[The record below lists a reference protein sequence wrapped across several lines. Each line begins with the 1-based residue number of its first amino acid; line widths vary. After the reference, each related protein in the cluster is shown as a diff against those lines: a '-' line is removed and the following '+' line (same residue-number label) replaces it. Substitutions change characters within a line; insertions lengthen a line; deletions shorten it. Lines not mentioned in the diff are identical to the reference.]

1 MTSTKYGSVSEDS
14 MPLVVFDDYKST
26 EEVNFITKNLRSS
39 YKDNILNYMSGLDL
53 SCNNLTGEIPL
64 ELGKLSSV
72 QALNLSH
79 NQLTGFIPQTFSKL
93 VKLESLD
100 LSYNTLSG
108 QIPKTLIELHFL
120 AVFSVTYNNLSG
132 RTPEMKQQFGTFSE
146 SSYEGNPFLC
156 GLPLD
161 KKCTSIDDLPLMP
174 PKSSS
179 ISDGKWNE
187 VDQVVFYASFQYH
200 TSCSFQ
206 ELLLFFILILI
217 GDYDAL
223 I

>member
-79 NQLTGFIPQTFSKL
+79 NQLTGFI
-93 VKLESLD
+93 KLESLD

-132 RTPEMKQQFGTFSE
+132 RTPEMKQQFRTFSE

-161 KKCTSIDDLPLMP
+161 KKCTSIDNLPLMP
-174 PKSSS
+174 QKSSS
-179 ISDGKWNE
+179 ISDGKWYE

-200 TSCSFQ
+200 TSCSF
-206 ELLLFFILILI
+206 
-217 GDYDAL
+217 
-223 I
+223 